1 MRGDG
6 VGVGDVGAVH
16 DRGGSSGQPC
26 RCVDRRRA
34 SRDNEH
40 GVICGRR
47 GHEHSRAEQ
56 RRKHGIGVGDGAW
69 IWAGTGRTD
78 GDGTGRGDGMRGDG
92 VGVGDLSAMPG
103 RSGRAGHIYGCGDG
117 RTWRGK
123 CYGSVLHRH
132 EEADGNGGGIQ
143 HGSYR
148 IGGGNGAWIRAGDSC
163 LDGDGTGRGDGM
175 RGDGVGVGDI
185 GAVQDGAWRER
196 KRRDDG
202 DGGGEGRE
210 LDGGMVGGRS

>member
-117 RTWRGK
+117 RTSSGER
-123 CYGSVLHRH
+123 YRSLLYRH
-132 EEADGNGGGIQ
+132 EDDDWGGEGIQ

-148 IGGGNGAWIRAGDSC
+148 IGGGHGAWIRAGDSC
-163 LDGDGTGRGDGM
+163 LDSNGTGRGDGM
-175 RGDGVGVGDI
+175 RGDGVGVGDV
-185 GAVQDGAWRER
+185 GAVQDGVWRER